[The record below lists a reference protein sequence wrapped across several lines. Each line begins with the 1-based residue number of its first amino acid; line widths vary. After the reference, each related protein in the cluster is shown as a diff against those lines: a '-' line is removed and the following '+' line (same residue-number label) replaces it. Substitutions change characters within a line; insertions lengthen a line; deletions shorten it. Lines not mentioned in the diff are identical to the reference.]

1 MRNLK
6 SFFPTSAPVG
16 ALLILSGRNFPP
28 VRMLSFPYF
37 LSAYETRAY
46 NV

>member
-6 SFFPTSAPVG
+6 SFFPASVLVG

-28 VRMLSFPYF
+28 SHILSFPCF
-37 LSAYETRAY
+37 LSAYEVCAY
-46 NV
+46 NA